1 MATNRRRPGPP
12 SRHDGSGELDG
23 SLRQEIREFL
33 EHLRFNRNASDH
45 TVRAY
50 EGDLGQFVTAV
61 AAAQGRS
68 RPSLMPGDFSPDT
81 VRLYLGALFRDGVSR
96 ASAGR
101 KLAAVRTFGRW
112 LRREG
117 LLDSDPAALAAS
129 PKRDH
134 KIPAHLSIDEMN
146 RLLETP
152 DRSTPLGRRDQA
164 ILELFYASGLRL
176 SELVGLDL
184 DDLNLGSRLVR
195 VLGKGRKERLVPLN
209 QSAADAIRVYLKD
222 RELILAG
229 GLIGSPDSD
238 DVGTRG
244 VGPET
249 RTGAQRMR
257 PAGVH
262 PDARRSKATP
272 GRRMRQ
278 EHPLFLNYRGERL
291 GSRSVHRLV
300 KKYFAICSAR
310 FGISPH
316 ALRHS
321 FATHLLE
328 RGADL
333 RGIQEML
340 GHARLS
346 TTQRYTHVNAG
357 HLIEVYRQAHPRAK
371 LHKP

>member
-1 MATNRRRPGPP
+1 M
-12 SRHDGSGELDG
+12 DG
-23 SLRQEIREFL
+23 SLRQAIREFL
-33 EHLRFNRNASDH
+33 EHLQFNRNASAH

-50 EGDLGQFVTAV
+50 ESDLEQFVTAV
-61 AAAQGRS
+61 ASAQNRP
-68 RPSLMPGDFSPDT
+68 RPSLGPGDFSPDS
-81 VRLYLGALFRDGVSR
+81 VRVYLGVLFRQGVSR

-117 LLDSDPAALAAS
+117 LLESDPAALAAS
-129 PKRDH
+129 PKRDQ
-134 KIPAHLSIDEMN
+134 KIPAHLSVDEMN
-146 RLLETP
+146 RLLDTP

-184 DDLNLGSRLVR
+184 DDLNLSSRVVR

-209 QSAADAIRVYLKD
+209 HTAGDAIRAYLKD

-229 GLIGSPDSD
+229 GLTTTADSD
-238 DVGTRG
+238 DPAPR
-244 VGPET
+244 
-249 RTGAQRMR
+249 RTKPARVQQR
-257 PAGVH
+257 
-262 PDARRSKATP
+262 RRSRP
-272 GRRMRQ
+272 

-291 GSRSVHRLV
+291 GARSVHRLV
-300 KKYFAICSAR
+300 KKYVAICSAR

-357 HLIEVYRQAHPRAK
+357 QLIDVYRQAHPRAK
-371 LHKP
+371 VRKPGRPD